1 MAGVGDLPEA
11 GTGAVG
17 WDGFGSSWVSGF
29 SFGIVVCT
37 AVPCLCVCGCVCGG
51 GEGIHNY
58 EMMS

>member
-11 GTGAVG
+11 GTEAVG

-37 AVPCLCVCGCVCGG
+37 AVPCVCVGVGG
-51 GEGIHNY
+51 GGGGGGY
-58 EMMS
+58 PQL

>member
-37 AVPCLCVCGCVCGG
+37 AVPCVCVCVCVCL
-51 GEGIHNY
+51 GIKENKNKLK
-58 EMMS
+58 

>member
-11 GTGAVG
+11 GTEAVG

-37 AVPCLCVCGCVCGG
+37 AVPCVCVGVGG
-51 GEGIHNY
+51 GGRVSTI
-58 EMMS
+58 MR